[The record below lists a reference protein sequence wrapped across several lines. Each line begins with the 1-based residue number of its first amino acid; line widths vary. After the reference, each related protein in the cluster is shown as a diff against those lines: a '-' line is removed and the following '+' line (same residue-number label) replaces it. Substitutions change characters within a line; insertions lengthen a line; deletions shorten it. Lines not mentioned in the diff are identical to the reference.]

1 MGEQEMKI
9 TKFRIRKAIE
19 CYKNGRQQGRNI
31 FVAIRLALWWFEPK
45 FNFVEDKKGVNK
57 FAS

>member
-1 MGEQEMKI
+1 MKI
-9 TKFRIRKAIE
+9 TRFHIRKAIE

-31 FVAIRLALWWFEPK
+31 LVAIRLALWWFEPK
-45 FNFVEDKKGVNK
+45 FKFVEDKKGVNK